1 MHLNIIYSKYGEAYS
16 FSLIA
21 YIIMKGENPFENIS
35 RIYPGLYDQKKKK
48 TDLLIQHPLFD
59 KVKSLLYKSILELIA
74 LKNK

>member
-1 MHLNIIYSKYGEAYS
+1 
-16 FSLIA
+16 
-21 YIIMKGENPFENIS
+21 MKGENPFENIS